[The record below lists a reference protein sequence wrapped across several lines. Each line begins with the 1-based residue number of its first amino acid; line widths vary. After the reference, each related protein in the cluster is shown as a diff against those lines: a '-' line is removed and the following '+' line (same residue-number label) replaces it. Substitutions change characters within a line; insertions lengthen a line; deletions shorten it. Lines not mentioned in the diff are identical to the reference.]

1 MTIKLF
7 NKRKVDDMEGKQPV
21 MDLDEAKAY
30 AKVNF
35 GTLFKVHCI
44 KCGKDK
50 AVRLDV
56 FENRLDKVYAMGG
69 DIETLV
75 TGYVCKKCQKEH
87 NLGIIGQPVE
97 KKVGSVKVIT
107 SL

>member
-1 MTIKLF
+1 MMSDEIK
-7 NKRKVDDMEGKQPV
+7 VSV
-21 MDLDEAKAY
+21 MDLAEAKAY
-30 AKVNF
+30 AKENF

-56 FENRLDKVYAMGG
+56 FENRLDKVYAMGS
-69 DIETLV
+69 DINDLV
-75 TGYVCKKCQKEH
+75 TKYHCKKCQKEH
-87 NLGIIGQPVE
+87 NLGIIGEPVT
-97 KKVGSVKVIT
+97 KKTGSVKVIT

>member
-1 MTIKLF
+1 MMNTELVKPTNLA
-7 NKRKVDDMEGKQPV
+7 
-21 MDLDEAKAY
+21 EAKIY
-30 AKVNF
+30 AKENF
-35 GTLFKVHCI
+35 GTLFKVHCS

-56 FENRLDKVYAMGG
+56 FENRLDKVYAMGL

-87 NLGIIGQPVE
+87 NIGIVGQPVE
-97 KKVGSVKVIT
+97 KKAGSVKVIT